1 MEATARP
8 ARAAAAPAAAA
19 AVLQGVGMEA
29 MAAPAPVRP
38 TAAQGVRH
46 SAGTGKMEQMHLAAV
61 AAATTATV
69 LAPRRSPTHP
79 RSPGAMVGQGVLRP
93 ALLAVAAAVQVVM
106 APSSPAAA

>member
-1 MEATARP
+1 MLTAALQVLAARAEQGSRLPIIMEATARP

-79 RSPGAMVGQGVLRP
+79 
-93 ALLAVAAAVQVVM
+93 
-106 APSSPAAA
+106 